1 MGDELVIFK
10 KSRIASLQNAFNSN
24 ITKLNSDTV
33 SNIKKIQKSKASAKV
48 KQVQINNLIKQY
60 NVIVKSLKDNLEKN
74 ISTINNFSPAHIV
87 TNNNKNALLVGI
99 NYIGTDS
106 ELRGCINDANNIK
119 ARLISN
125 NFNNIELITDLTD
138 KKPTRDNILNG
149 FKNLLVNAQEGDL
162 LFFSYSGHGT
172 YIKDENGDEFT
183 GTDQCIVPIDLNI
196 IVDDE
201 IKSIIQDNLKEG
213 VTLFAL
219 FDSCYSG
226 TVLDLKYQYM
236 DSLNYD
242 NYSENETQLET
253 LGNVLMI
260 SGCTDTQTSA
270 DAYINKLSQGAMT
283 WSLLDSLKKQP
294 NCSWRDLVKNMRGL
308 LKSSWFDQIPQFS
321 CGKFENIDD
330 SVFI

>member
-1 MGDELVIFK
+1 
-10 KSRIASLQNAFNSN
+10 
-24 ITKLNSDTV
+24 
-33 SNIKKIQKSKASAKV
+33 
-48 KQVQINNLIKQY
+48 
-60 NVIVKSLKDNLEKN
+60 
-74 ISTINNFSPAHIV
+74 
-87 TNNNKNALLVGI
+87 
-99 NYIGTDS
+99 
-106 ELRGCINDANNIK
+106 
-119 ARLISN
+119 
-125 NFNNIELITDLTD
+125 
-138 KKPTRDNILNG
+138 
-149 FKNLLVNAQEGDL
+149 
-162 LFFSYSGHGT
+162 
-172 YIKDENGDEFT
+172 
-183 GTDQCIVPIDLNI
+183 
-196 IVDDE
+196 VDDE